1 MPRLIPEFQR
11 PNLVGLAPIFGD
23 AVGGKM
29 KQIQL
34 NSLEEELDYWSPI
47 MEVKSLVDDARD
59 FFLKEL
65 FPYEKTEKVI
75 PEDQYI
81 KEMSNLF
88 TKHFTGRHSDP
99 NRPTGIQAEEDFF
112 GSILNNETDEE
123 LKKESLNS
131 ALYQLL
137 NIVCMYIC
145 DAAEVLKNI
154 KKEFNDGEAIIVE
167 NSLIS
172 DNKIFYYL
180 CKANYFIGL
189 CKATHAGNLGSKAQL
204 REKMAKLAEKKNE
217 SLRKKLDE
225 DLLIIRKI
233 WKENNWATYTE
244 CADYIFKNKLI
255 ERPHRKITELVSLA
269 AKNK

>member
-1 MPRLIPEFQR
+1 M
-11 PNLVGLAPIFGD
+11 N
-23 AVGGKM
+23 
-29 KQIQL
+29 QIQL
-34 NSLEEELDYWSPI
+34 DSLEEELDYWSPI
-47 MEVKSLVDDARD
+47 MEVQSLIVEARD

-65 FPYEKTEKVI
+65 FPYEKTEKLI
-75 PEDQYI
+75 SEDQYL
-81 KEMSNLF
+81 KEMNVVF
-88 TKHFTGRHSDP
+88 TKHFTGRHNDP

-112 GSILNNETDEE
+112 DSILNNEADEQ

-145 DAAEVLKNI
+145 DAAGVLKNI

-204 REKMAKLAEKKNE
+204 KEKMTKLAEKKNE
-217 SLRKKLDE
+217 SLREKLAE
-225 DLLIIRKI
+225 EFINNQKNLERKQLGFL
-233 WKENNWATYTE
+233 Y
-244 CADYIFKNKLI
+244 
-255 ERPHRKITELVSLA
+255 PVHRLHL
-269 AKNK
+269 

>member
-1 MPRLIPEFQR
+1 
-11 PNLVGLAPIFGD
+11 
-23 AVGGKM
+23 M
-29 KQIQL
+29 KQIHL
-34 NSLEEELDYWSPI
+34 DSLEEELDFWSPI
-47 MEVKSLVDDARD
+47 MEVQSLTVEARD
-59 FFLKEL
+59 FFIKEL
-65 FPYEKTEKVI
+65 FPYEKTEKGI

-81 KEMSNLF
+81 KEMNIVF
-88 TKHFTGRHSDP
+88 TKHFTGRHRDP
-99 NRPTGIQAEEDFF
+99 NRPTGIHAEEDFF
-112 GSILNNETDEE
+112 SSILNNETDEE

-167 NSLIS
+167 NSLIT

-189 CKATHAGNLGSKAQL
+189 CKATHAGNLGSKVKL
-204 REKMAKLAEKKNE
+204 KEKMIKLAEKRNKP
-217 SLRKKLDE
+217 LRKKLDD
-225 DLLIIRKI
+225 DLLVTKKI
-233 WKENNWATYTE
+233 WQGNNWASYAQ
-244 CADYIFKNKLI
+244 CAEHIFENKLVD
-255 ERPHRKITELVSLA
+255 RPYRKIYDLVSSA

>member
-1 MPRLIPEFQR
+1 M
-11 PNLVGLAPIFGD
+11 N
-23 AVGGKM
+23 
-29 KQIQL
+29 QIQL
-34 NSLEEELDYWSPI
+34 DSLEEELDYWSPI
-47 MEVKSLVDDARD
+47 MEVQSLIVEARD

-65 FPYEKTEKVI
+65 FPYEKTEKLI
-75 PEDQYI
+75 SEDQYL
-81 KEMSNLF
+81 KEMNVVF
-88 TKHFTGRHSDP
+88 TKHFTGRHNDP

-112 GSILNNETDEE
+112 DSILNNEADEQ

-145 DAAEVLKNI
+145 DAAGVLKNI

-204 REKMAKLAEKKNE
+204 KEKMTKLAEKKNE
-217 SLRKKLDE
+217 SLREKLAE
-225 DLLIIRKI
+225 DLLIIKKI
-233 WKENNWATYTE
+233 WKENNWASYTQ
-244 CADYIFKNKLI
+244 CTDYIYDNKLI
-255 ERPHRKITELVSLA
+255 QRPHRKIYELVASA